1 MLVESTCEMPVSDT
15 KMSILA
21 HLSLICATNRAFFVQ
36 MLAYLNNKLYFCIQN
51 LHEIKLLTS
60 KKKSYV

>member
-1 MLVESTCEMPVSDT
+1 MAQKC
-15 KMSILA
+15 
-21 HLSLICATNRAFFVQ
+21 HICATMSAFFVQ
-36 MLAYLNNKLYFCIQN
+36 MLAYLKNKLYFCIQN